1 MFRIANMYQIGLLI
15 SCFSSTSPVVAQTQ
29 LTSTETLQHMEL
41 MAANLQRQ
49 LLLHV
54 PAESAQKAPIVFAF
68 HGHGGT
74 ARQAARSFG
83 IEKHWPEAFVVY
95 MQGIPTP
102 GRLTDPQGL
111 RNGWQHAPGEHD
123 NRDLIF
129 FDEVLAQLRSRHHVD
144 STRIYATGHSNGGAF
159 TYLLWSE
166 RSDVLAAVAP
176 SASTILRTWRSMTPK
191 PVMHLAGRQDKL
203 VNFQWQ
209 ERTIDALKRLNQC
222 GSDGSKW
229 STFATLFPSRL
240 DTPVVAYIHPGT
252 HKYPTEATPLIVK
265 FFKEHQLTAVKQ
277 EDR

>member
-1 MFRIANMYQIGLLI
+1 
-15 SCFSSTSPVVAQTQ
+15 
-29 LTSTETLQHMEL
+29 MEL

-54 PAESAQKAPIVFAF
+54 PAESSQKAPIVFAF

-74 ARQAARSFG
+74 AKQAARSFG

-229 STFATLFPSRL
+229 STFATSFPSRL